1 MAKKAKTPKAGD
13 LQVWHI
19 PQIPGKAFRFDV
31 KDPREAAVLL
41 RALALYDIFQ
51 FENRI
56 KPDYSNAAGLE
67 VFEVGENAPEGEWC
81 EWYDDEG
88 QNIDEVANELLK
100 EAA

>member
-1 MAKKAKTPKAGD
+1 MAAKKKTPKAGD

-67 VFEVGENAPEGEWC
+67 VFEVNEDHPKGDWN

-88 QNIDEVANELLK
+88 RDIDEVAGELLK